1 MKNEYEVNVY
11 EQGEGTNLTTY
22 IVNKKGNT
30 AGLYLNAYTAE
41 AAIKRYKK
49 FMK

>member
-1 MKNEYEVNVY
+1 MDNYEAVVY
-11 EQGEGTNLTTY
+11 EQGEGSAPTTY

-30 AGLYLNAYTAE
+30 VCLYLSAYTAE
-41 AAIKRYKK
+41 EAIDRYKK

>member
-1 MKNEYEVNVY
+1 MNNYKAVVY
-11 EQGEGTNLTTY
+11 KQGEGSTPTTY

-30 AGLYLNAYTAE
+30 VCLYLSAYTAE
-41 AAIKRYKK
+41 EAIDRYKK